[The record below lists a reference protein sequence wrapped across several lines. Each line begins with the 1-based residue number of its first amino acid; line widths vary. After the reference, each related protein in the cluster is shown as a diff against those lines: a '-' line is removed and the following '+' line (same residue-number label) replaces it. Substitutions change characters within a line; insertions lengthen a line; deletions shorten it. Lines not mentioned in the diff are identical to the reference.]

1 MVSKMGRKLVLS
13 AAVLLL
19 ASFTAL
25 AYESE
30 PQSNRNVPA
39 GMELIKVGGTDVL
52 VPRGTKVTQRGSQLI
67 LEPPEQYLARKIQ
80 DLEEEISRLKSEQA
94 QMKKE
99 IESLKQSSEQDA
111 SSPKE

>member
-1 MVSKMGRKLVLS
+1 MRKELILS

-19 ASFTAL
+19 AAFTAL
-25 AYESE
+25 AYDAE
-30 PQSNRNVPA
+30 PENVRVVPA

-52 VPRGTKVTQRGSQLI
+52 VPRGTKVTQRGAQLI

-80 DLEEEISRLKSEQA
+80 DLEEEIARLKYEEA
-94 QMKKE
+94 QIKKD
-99 IESLKQSSEQDA
+99 IESLKQSTGQNA